1 MSETSQDGSVGCDM
15 ARGQVPNAEGPSRY
29 EYFD

>member
-1 MSETSQDGSVGCDM
+1 MSETSQDQWDGDI

-29 EYFD
+29 EYFN